1 VQLSSDGVPFIFH
14 DDVFDRLTVAKG
26 RSGARAIAE
35 VQTLTLIGSS
45 TNEVPQAIHRISR
58 PGRWPDTDADRTQEA
73 IERRRNTKLAGTV
86 ATALRNYN
94 GPYTIESS
102 IPTSRR
108 RP

>member
-45 TNEVPQAIHRISR
+45 TNEVPQRFTEFLAQVAGRHRCRSNSR
-58 PGRWPDTDADRTQEA
+58 SNRAPKEHA
-73 IERRRNTKLAGTV
+73 
-86 ATALRNYN
+86 
-94 GPYTIESS
+94 S
-102 IPTSRR
+102 
-108 RP
+108 